1 MFEPYLLYGL
11 GTGLDVREASDCNWN
26 VVVDAFQE
34 GYHIQAIHP
43 ELLQIVVIDPTTNR
57 FRFWGDH
64 EVACAPFAVADASP
78 EDEYEG
84 LKSLPDTFPT
94 VPGYLPRLAELVAG
108 YRNADGELEYP
119 AGVTGRL
126 LLQQQTRDTPTA
138 MGRDASAPPAAH

>member
-1 MFEPYLLYGL
+1 MVTVLN
-11 GTGLDVREASDCNWN
+11 VRESLDCNWK

-64 EVACAPFAVADASP
+64 EVACAPFAVTDATP

-94 VPGYLPRLAELVAG
+94 RHRIPPALRGAG
-108 YRNADGELEYP
+108 RRPSRQPTATIEYP
-119 AGVTGRL
+119 PASPAGRCCS
-126 LLQQQTRDTPTA
+126 R
-138 MGRDASAPPAAH
+138 PPARPSPKWGSTSPGSPTPR